1 LNLPQKISP
10 ISLGAKSTKTKS
22 TKMKCKK
29 DVYYIVPV
37 LYTISAGDTST
48 YGKGSGAHRQK
59 GKLSCGSSNLGVPD
73 DVLPNAIQCT
83 KVPSGTRLNI
93 EALKNTGILSQILT
107 EIIEKDGECKQ
118 KEKGRPSA
126 FKRI

>member
-1 LNLPQKISP
+1 M
-10 ISLGAKSTKTKS
+10 AESTEETKKRS
-22 TKMKCKK
+22 NA
-29 DVYYIVPV
+29 IVE
-37 LYTISAGDTST
+37 T
-48 YGKGSGAHRQK
+48 KGSDAHRQK
-59 GKLSCGSSNLGVPD
+59 GKLSCGSSNLPD

-107 EIIEKDGECKQ
+107 EIMEKDGECKQ

-126 FKRI
+126 FERI